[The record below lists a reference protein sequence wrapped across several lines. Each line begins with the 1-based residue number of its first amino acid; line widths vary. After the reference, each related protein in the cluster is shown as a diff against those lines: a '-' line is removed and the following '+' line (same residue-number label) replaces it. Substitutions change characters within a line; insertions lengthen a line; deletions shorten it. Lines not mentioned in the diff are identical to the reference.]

1 MTFDTVLFFRDKSPH
16 GGDTYS
22 PRTKKTSL
30 EYTNANLY
38 AVVIVW
44 FLGQKVFSLTSV
56 IDQLHRSSHPIC
68 VEELLFLVVFHIL
81 FSLEYV

>member
-1 MTFDTVLFFRDKSPH
+1 MTFDTVLFFRVKSPH

-22 PRTKKTSL
+22 PRTKQTSL

-44 FLGQKVFSLTSV
+44 FLGQKVFFINECYRSATPFFTSNM
-56 IDQLHRSSHPIC
+56 C
-68 VEELLFLVVFHIL
+68 
-81 FSLEYV
+81 

>member
-1 MTFDTVLFFRDKSPH
+1 MTFDTVLFFRVESPH

-22 PRTKKTSL
+22 PLYRCTKQTSF

-44 FLGQKVFSLTSV
+44 FLGQKVFS
-56 IDQLHRSSHPIC
+56 IN
-68 VEELLFLVVFHIL
+68 
-81 FSLEYV
+81 EYY

>member
-1 MTFDTVLFFRDKSPH
+1 MNFDTVLFFRVESPH

-22 PRTKKTSL
+22 PRTKQTSL

-44 FLGQKVFSLTSV
+44 FLGQKVFF
-56 IDQLHRSSHPIC
+56 INEC
-68 VEELLFLVVFHIL
+68 
-81 FSLEYV
+81 Y